1 MKCCRLGIKL
11 RIKKLDMLQHIIP
24 SKTRRKILEFFFH
37 HHSEN
42 YYLRRVVREVDEE
55 VNAVKRELDILTE
68 EKLLLRERRLNKV
81 YFTLNKSYQLYDEFM
96 RIFAKTSSL
105 ATAIHSNL
113 SKIGKIKFVAVSTKF
128 PKNLIIKD
136 DEIYLLL
143 VGVIVVVEIEALIKE
158 VENFF
163 GRPINYS
170 TMTEDEF
177 IFRKKN
183 NDPFIW
189 RFLKQPKIMLVGVEE
204 ELLK

>member
-1 MKCCRLGIKL
+1 
-11 RIKKLDMLQHIIP
+11 MLQHIIP
-24 SKTRRKILEFFFH
+24 SKARRKILEFFFH
-37 HHSEN
+37 HPSEN
-42 YYLRRVVREVDEE
+42 YYLRRVVREIDEE

-81 YFTLNKSYQLYDEFM
+81 YFALNKNYQLYDEFL
-96 RIFAKTSSL
+96 RIFAKSNLL
-105 ATAIHSNL
+105 ATSIHSNL

-128 PKNLIIKD
+128 PKNLIIKE

-143 VGVIVVVEIEALIKE
+143 VGVIVVAEIEALIKD
-158 VENFF
+158 VEKEF

-177 IFRKKN
+177 VFRKKN

-189 RFLKQPKIMLVGVEE
+189 KFLKQPKIMLVGVEE

>member
-1 MKCCRLGIKL
+1 
-11 RIKKLDMLQHIIP
+11 MLQHIIP
-24 SKTRRKILEFFFH
+24 SKARRKILELFFH
-37 HHSEN
+37 RPTEN
-42 YYLRRVVREVDEE
+42 FYLRRVVREVDEE

-81 YFTLNKSYQLYDEFM
+81 YFSLNKNYQLYDEFL
-96 RIFAKTSSL
+96 RIFAKTNKL
-105 ATAIHSNL
+105 AVSIHSNL

-128 PKNLIIKD
+128 PKNLVIKD

-143 VGVIVVVEIEALIKE
+143 VGIVIVVEIESLIKE
-158 VENFF
+158 VEKEF

-170 TMTEDEF
+170 TMTESEF

>member
-1 MKCCRLGIKL
+1 
-11 RIKKLDMLQHIIP
+11 MLQHIIP
-24 SKTRRKILEFFFH
+24 SKARRKILELFFH
-37 HHSEN
+37 HPSEN
-42 YYLRRVVREVDEE
+42 FYLRRVVREINEE
-55 VNAVKRELDILTE
+55 VNAVKRELDILTD

-81 YFTLNKSYQLYDEFM
+81 YFSLNKNYQLYDEFL
-96 RIFAKTSSL
+96 RIFSKTNLLSSS
-105 ATAIHSNL
+105 IYSNL
-113 SKIGKIKFVAVSTKF
+113 SKIGKIKFVAISTKF

-143 VGVIVVVEIEALIKE
+143 VGIIVVVEIESLIKD
-158 VENFF
+158 VEKEF

-170 TMTEDEF
+170 TMTESEF

-189 RFLKQPKIMLVGVEE
+189 RFLKQPKIMLVGTEE

>member
-1 MKCCRLGIKL
+1 
-11 RIKKLDMLQHIIP
+11 MLQHIIP
-24 SKTRRKILEFFFH
+24 SKARRKILEFFFH
-37 HHSEN
+37 HPNEN
-42 YYLRRVVREVDEE
+42 FYLRRVVREIDEE

-81 YFTLNKSYQLYDEFM
+81 YFTLNKSYQLYDEFL
-96 RIFAKTSSL
+96 RIFTKNSLL
-105 ATAIHSNL
+105 ATAIHNNL

-128 PKNLIIKD
+128 PKNLPIKD

-143 VGVIVVVEIEALIKE
+143 IGVIVVVEIESLIKE
-158 VENFF
+158 AEKIF

-170 TMTEDEF
+170 AMTEDEF

>member
-1 MKCCRLGIKL
+1 
-11 RIKKLDMLQHIIP
+11 MLQHIIP
-24 SKTRRKILEFFFH
+24 SKARRKILEFFFH
-37 HHSEN
+37 HPGEN

-81 YFTLNKSYQLYDEFM
+81 YFALNKSYQLYDEFL
-96 RIFAKTSSL
+96 RIFFRTSPL
-105 ATAIHSNL
+105 AIAIHNNL
-113 SKIGKIKFVAVSTKF
+113 SKIGKIKFVTISTKF

-143 VGVIVVVEIEALIKE
+143 VGIIVVAEIEALIKE
-158 VENFF
+158 VEKNF
-163 GRPINYS
+163 GRPINYLA
-170 TMTEDEF
+170 MTEEEF

>member
-1 MKCCRLGIKL
+1 
-11 RIKKLDMLQHIIP
+11 MLQHIIP
-24 SKTRRKILEFFFH
+24 SKARRKILELFFH
-37 HHSEN
+37 HPAEN
-42 YYLRRVVREVDEE
+42 FYLRRVVREINEE

-81 YFTLNKSYQLYDEFM
+81 YFSLNKNYQLYDEFL
-96 RIFAKTSSL
+96 RIFSKTNLL
-105 ATAIHSNL
+105 ATSIHSNL

-128 PKNLIIKD
+128 PKNIIIKD

-143 VGVIVVVEIEALIKE
+143 VGIIVVVEIESLIKD
-158 VENFF
+158 VEKEF

-170 TMTEDEF
+170 TMTESEF